1 MLGDSQT
8 QEYAYDKS
16 GCSCADDSLHIA
28 SQLINHCKCYRKDQP
43 FEQCGSILLHQVL
56 HPSIAIPPPQ
66 ECCLETAM
74 LGTALPLYGTAKEP
88 GSLWAQQRT

>member
-28 SQLINHCKCYRKDQP
+28 SQLINHCKRYRKD
-43 FEQCGSILLHQVL
+43 
-56 HPSIAIPPPQ
+56 
-66 ECCLETAM
+66 
-74 LGTALPLYGTAKEP
+74 
-88 GSLWAQQRT
+88 